1 MDTQQSVSRNV
12 YIDDCI
18 PEIGLCPVNDPKYK
32 KYALAVEKC
41 LTTFDNVHE
50 WADFISFL
58 TKLLKVRS
66 KTALSSLC
74 DALTLCPDLSGLH
87 AVQGGAP

>member
-1 MDTQQSVSRNV
+1 MGVLWNV
-12 YIDDCI
+12 CLILA
-18 PEIGLCPVNDPKYK
+18 PQTTLSAHKVASVNDPKYK

-58 TKLLKVRS
+58 TKLLKVRV
-66 KTALSSLC
+66 TA
-74 DALTLCPDLSGLH
+74 SGFLLDM
-87 AVQGGAP
+87 VLI